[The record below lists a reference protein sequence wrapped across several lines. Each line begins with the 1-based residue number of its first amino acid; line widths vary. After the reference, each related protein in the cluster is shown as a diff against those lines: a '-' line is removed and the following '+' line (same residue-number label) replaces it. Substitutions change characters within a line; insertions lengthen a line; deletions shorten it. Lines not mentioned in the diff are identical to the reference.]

1 MKYVMFPIMVETNLV
16 KVYVSADFHQAYVFP
31 PFGKYYG
38 LHSDGNV
45 LDFATN
51 FILYKGPENVIT
63 FQAYLNSGE
72 DTDVIQLDQVEAA

>member
-1 MKYVMFPIMVETNLV
+1 MKYVMFPIMVETNVV
-16 KVYVSADFHQAYVFP
+16 KVYVSEDFHQAYVFP

-51 FILYKGPENVIT
+51 FILYRRPENVIT

-72 DTDVIQLDQVEAA
+72 DTAVIHIDKIAA